1 MKKEENETYNL
12 ERNQSLTIEPKIKD
26 KMELVDKELKLCII
40 MLHMLKDIKENR
52 NIKKEVNR
60 SY

>member
-12 ERNQSLTIEPKIKD
+12 EKNQSLTIEPKIKD
-26 KMELVDKELKLCII
+26 KMELVDKELKLRII

>member
-1 MKKEENETYNL
+1 MKKEENEIYNL
-12 ERNQSLTIEPKIKD
+12 EKNQLLIIELKIKD
-26 KMELVDKELKLCII
+26 KMELVDKELKLRII
-40 MLHMLKDIKENR
+40 MFYMFKDIKENR